1 MEFDNLVKL
10 IQAVSESELTRFS
23 YEENGVSISM
33 KKDKKQKLVT
43 INNVIHAI
51 TSTAPAAPSR
61 CPIMDLVELIFI

>member
-1 MEFDNLVKL
+1 MEFENLVKL

-43 INNVIHAI
+43 INNVG
-51 TSTAPAAPSR
+51 
-61 CPIMDLVELIFI
+61 